1 MGLSGS
7 FCVEEKYMKVVKNIN
22 NNVSLCIDSQGN
34 EVVAFGKGIGFVK
47 PPYEIDLAKVERT
60 FYNITSDQ
68 MALFK
73 GISPDYFHIAMKIV
87 DYATT
92 QLKSSLNPNLVFI
105 LADHI
110 SFSIERKKKGLKV
123 KMPDASYIETQ
134 YPHEMHIAKIAIQY
148 IQRKTKVVLGDEEVV
163 SIALHLLNAETITEE
178 QEELSLDRET
188 LYEDIFEI
196 IEDDYD
202 MLVDR
207 SSFSA
212 KRFMTHLEYLF
223 NRIEDHNLI
232 TSENRKIFETLK
244 DQYPGAYK
252 CAEKIAVYLKDK
264 TNINLNDEEQI
275 YLMLHI
281 NRLTTREKL

>member
-1 MGLSGS
+1 
-7 FCVEEKYMKVVKNIN
+7 MKVVKNIN

-47 PPYEIDLAKVERT
+47 PPYEIDLSRVERT

-68 MALFK
+68 MALFN
-73 GISPDYFHIAMKIV
+73 GISSEYFHIAMKIV
-87 DYATT
+87 DYAST

-123 KMPDASYIETQ
+123 NMPNASLIETQ
-134 YPHEMHIAKIAIQY
+134 YPNEMKIAKIAIKY
-148 IQRKTKVVLGDEEVV
+148 IQRKTKIVLGDEEVV
-163 SIALHLLNAETITEE
+163 SIALHLLNAETMTEE

-188 LYEDIFEI
+188 LSEDIFEI
-196 IEDDYD
+196 IEDEFD
-202 MLVDR
+202 MLIDR

-212 KRFMTHLEYLF
+212 KRFLTHLDYLF
-223 NRIEDHNLI
+223 NRIEGQNLI
-232 TSENRKIFETLK
+232 SSENIKIFETIK
-244 DQYPGAYK
+244 DNYPEAYE
-252 CAEKIAVYLKDK
+252 CSIKIAVYLKDK
-264 TNINLNDEEQI
+264 INISLSNEEQI

>member
-1 MGLSGS
+1 
-7 FCVEEKYMKVVKNIN
+7 MKVVKNIN

-47 PPYEIDLAKVERT
+47 PPYEIDLSRVERT

-68 MALFK
+68 MALFN
-73 GISPDYFHIAMKIV
+73 GISSEYFHIAMKIV
-87 DYATT
+87 DYAST

-123 KMPDASYIETQ
+123 KMPNASLIETQ
-134 YPHEMHIAKIAIQY
+134 YPNEMKIAKIAIKY
-148 IQRKTKVVLGDEEVV
+148 IQRKTKIVLGDEEVV
-163 SIALHLLNAETITEE
+163 SIALHLLNAETMTKE

-188 LYEDIFEI
+188 LSEDIFEI
-196 IEDDYD
+196 IEDEFDT
-202 MLVDR
+202 LIDR

-212 KRFMTHLEYLF
+212 KRFLTHLDYLF
-223 NRIEDHNLI
+223 NRIEGQNLI
-232 TSENRKIFETLK
+232 SSENIKIFETIK
-244 DQYPGAYK
+244 DNYPEAYE
-252 CAEKIAVYLKDK
+252 CSIKIAVYLKDK
-264 TNINLNDEEQI
+264 INISLSNEEQI